1 LSVRVPRP
9 VHARS
14 GRCPQAQRG
23 VGLIEVMLA
32 TLILSIGLLASSRM
46 QIGSLQANRDSH
58 FIGQAGTLID
68 SAIDR
73 MRSNPAG
80 IAGGFYDAADT
91 RESGSTTCLATACTP
106 AELAMADI
114 EHWRDRLVP
123 VRGDVLP
130 ALPGPIDGSPAFGTI
145 VAGADG
151 VYTVTQTW
159 GGTVDGEPGAQSLS
173 TRFRP

>member
-1 LSVRVPRP
+1 
-9 VHARS
+9 
-14 GRCPQAQRG
+14 
-23 VGLIEVMLA
+23 MLA
-32 TLILSIGLLASSRM
+32 TLVLSIGLLASSRM

-58 FIGQAGTLID
+58 FTGQAGALLD

-80 IAGGFYDAADT
+80 IAGGFYDGADT
-91 RESGSTTCLATACTP
+91 RGDDSTTCLATACTP
-106 AELAMADI
+106 AELARADI
-114 EHWRDRLVP
+114 VQWRDSLVP
-123 VRGDVLP
+123 PRADVLP
-130 ALPGPIDGSPAFGTI
+130 ALPNLLDGSPAFGTI

-159 GGTVDGEPGAQSLS
+159 GGIVDGEPGAQSLA